1 MTLTLVTGGTGH
13 LGRDI
18 VDRLV
23 RNGRRV
29 RVFARSPGTRSD
41 VEWTIGDLATG
52 AGLRQALHDVDT
64 VINAATCSPIA
75 QRGGVRPMD
84 FFRSPSAVDVEGTE
98 RLLSL
103 SGKAEVRH
111 FLHVSIVGLDEATLP
126 YARVKLAGER
136 LVRASAL
143 SWSVVRAMPFIICST
158 GCSRASSGFRYGRC
172 RRRYSTQST
181 RPTLPTTS
189 WLAPLTGSAASARRL
204 AARKISLSSLLPT
217 NIRMR
222 GGCSEKSCRSASRRR
237 RRAVWDL
244 SLVRA
249 CVGASPGQTGCSV
262 MTRDAKR
269 SLVQPARSGSL
280 SQTVRRKAAAG
291 RQMHAAD
298 GAR

>member
-75 QRGGVRPMD
+75 RRGVRPMD

-98 RLLSL
+98 RLLLL

-136 LVRASAL
+136 RVRASAL
-143 SWSVVRAMPFIICST
+143 SWSVVRAMPFYYLLDRLLA
-158 GCSRASSGFRYGRC
+158 GLVWL
-172 RRRYSTQST
+172 
-181 RPTLPTTS
+181 PLWPVPTTPFNPVDTS
-189 WLAPLTGSAASARRL
+189 DVADHVVACAFDGQRGERPEIGGPEDLALVALARQYRDARRL
-204 AARKISLSSLLPT
+204 QRKILPIGLSEAKA
-217 NIRMR
+217 R
-222 GGCSEKSCRSASRRR
+222 GMGFVVSQGVRGRLAWADWLQRNDPGTRSAAWCNRRD
-237 RRAVWDL
+237 RA
-244 SLVRA
+244 A
-249 CVGASPGQTGCSV
+249 CPKS
-262 MTRDAKR
+262 
-269 SLVQPARSGSL
+269 
-280 SQTVRRKAAAG
+280 
-291 RQMHAAD
+291 
-298 GAR
+298 

>member
-75 QRGGVRPMD
+75 RRGVRPMD

-98 RLLSL
+98 RLLLL

-136 LVRASAL
+136 RVRASAL
-143 SWSVVRAMPFIICST
+143 SWSVVRAMPFYYLLDRLLA
-158 GCSRASSGFRYGRC
+158 GLVWL
-172 RRRYSTQST
+172 
-181 RPTLPTTS
+181 PLWPVPTTPFNPVDTS
-189 WLAPLTGSAASARRL
+189 DVADHVVACAFDGQRGERPEIGGPEDLALVALARQYRDARRL
-204 AARKISLSSLLPT
+204 QRKILPIGLSEAKA
-217 NIRMR
+217 R
-222 GGCSEKSCRSASRRR
+222 GMGFVVSQGVRGRLAWADWLQRNDPGTRSAAWCNRRD
-237 RRAVWDL
+237 RA
-244 SLVRA
+244 A
-249 CVGASPGQTGCSV
+249 CP
-262 MTRDAKR
+262 K
-269 SLVQPARSGSL
+269 P
-280 SQTVRRKAAAG
+280 
-291 RQMHAAD
+291 
-298 GAR
+298 